1 MVSRDPGMNF
11 RTVSKMV
18 WAKQNHIFMAHL
30 FWLASFFLAEVHL
43 AAHVGM
49 NGNHFVQFM
58 QIGLG

>member
-18 WAKQNHIFMAHL
+18 WAKQNHFYGTFVL
-30 FWLASFFLAEVHL
+30 VSFNELAEVHL
-43 AAHVGM
+43 AAQVRM
-49 NGNHFVQFM
+49 NSYHFVQFV

>member
-30 FWLASFFLAEVHL
+30 FWLASFLAEVHL

-49 NGNHFVQFM
+49 NGDHFVQFV

>member
-18 WAKQNHIFMAHL
+18 WAKQNHFYGT
-30 FWLASFFLAEVHL
+30 FVWLASMKLAEVHL

-49 NGNHFVQFM
+49 NGNHFVQFV